1 MSTRFS
7 SVGRVAAT
15 LFLAGTLSV
24 ASAGT
29 IYISDGTGIYTYTA
43 QGTNKTYFSSGGT
56 LNALAFNSSGTLYS
70 SDRDNNKISAY
81 TPAGVQSTFAT
92 VNGPYGMAI
101 DGAGNVY
108 TGANYGGTIMKY
120 TPGGVGSIFA
130 SGQNVGPGDLAFD
143 ASGNLFAAENQ
154 TIYEFAPD
162 GTRTTFATAPGFI
175 TGIAFDAAGDLF
187 AADWN
192 TCCTPGGAT
201 VDKYTPGGTRSVFA
215 TMGANQLPSSIA
227 VDLGTGTVYV
237 GEVQNGISN
246 FGEQT
251 VYAITAGGSMSTFAS
266 GEYLPWGIAVSS
278 PSGATPEPGTILLS
292 CAGLLALG
300 SRRYS
305 RRNRV
310 K

>member
-7 SVGRVAAT
+7 SAGHIAAAF
-15 LFLAGTLSV
+15 FLAGALSV

-29 IYISDGTGIYTYTA
+29 IYISDGTGIYTYTP

-56 LNALAFNSSGTLYS
+56 LNALAFNSSGTLYA

-92 VNGPYGMAI
+92 VSSPYGIAV
-101 DGAGNVY
+101 DSSGNVY
-108 TGANYGGTIMKY
+108 TGAGSGQTIMKY
-120 TPGGVGSIFA
+120 TPGGAGSVFA
-130 SGQNVGPGDLAFD
+130 TGQNIGPGDLAFD
-143 ASGNLFAAENQ
+143 ANGNLFAAENQ
-154 TIYEFAPD
+154 TIYEFAPN
-162 GTRTTFATAPGFI
+162 GTRTTFATAPGFL

-201 VDKYTPGGTRSVFA
+201 IDKFTPGGVRSVFA
-215 TMGANQLPSSIA
+215 TMGANQLPSAIA
-227 VDLGTGTVYV
+227 VDLGTGTVYA
-237 GEVQNGISN
+237 GEVQNGVSS
-246 FGEQT
+246 FGQQT

-278 PSGATPEPGTILLS
+278 PSGAAPEPGTILLS

-300 SRRYS
+300 FRRRS
-305 RRNRV
+305 QRNRV
-310 K
+310 R